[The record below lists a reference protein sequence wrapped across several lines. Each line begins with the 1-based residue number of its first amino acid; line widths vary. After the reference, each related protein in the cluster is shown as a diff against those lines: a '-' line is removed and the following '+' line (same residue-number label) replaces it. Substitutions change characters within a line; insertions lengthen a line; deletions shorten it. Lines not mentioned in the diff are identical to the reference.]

1 MVAAFADENRC
12 RRLLEAMAWPRGRV
26 CPACGYKKSIAIADR
41 EMGPFRA
48 RPGLYQCSNGACR
61 FQFTVTTRTPLHATK
76 LPLSVWL
83 KGLWFILQSDKGVSS
98 PRLAEALGVS
108 QPTAWRMGHAL
119 RLLVAAADPMEGVL
133 EVDGF
138 YFGGR
143 RPRDPD
149 RPSGRGGK
157 GLPRTSK
164 TPALAM
170 VERPQSREPG
180 APAGRAG
187 AAVIEDLSANE
198 AERVLEAAAACED
211 THLMTDEWK
220 AFAPLGTAGF
230 CAHDTV
236 RHSRSEY
243 ARGIVHTNSAEGFN
257 NRVRRTIAGVF
268 HHISPKHADLYFHE
282 IGFRWSQRVVAGQ
295 TVRRSRKGRETAQ
308 TVWTRLAPA
317 LQLPAVLAHAVG
329 RQMRRTK
336 DGGISIQSSIAVFG

>member
-1 MVAAFADENRC
+1 MCAA
-12 RRLLEAMAWPRGRV
+12 
-26 CPACGYKKSIAIADR
+26 
-41 EMGPFRA
+41 
-48 RPGLYQCSNGACR
+48 GAE
-61 FQFTVTTRTPLHATK
+61 
-76 LPLSVWL
+76 
-83 KGLWFILQSDKGVSS
+83 G
-98 PRLAEALGVS
+98 
-108 QPTAWRMGHAL
+108 
-119 RLLVAAADPMEGVL
+119 AADPMEGVL

-149 RPSGRGGK
+149 RPHSGRGGK

-164 TPALAM
+164 TSALAM

-220 AFAPLGTAGF
+220 AFAPLGAAGF

-236 RHSRSEY
+236 RHSVSEY

-268 HHISPKHADLYFHE
+268 HHISPKHADLHFHE

-308 TVWTRLAPA
+308 TVWTRVAPA